1 MFETR
6 TSTVPITKE
15 MVKAAY
21 RKVKAN
27 HGAAGVDKESLEE
40 FQEDLLNNLYVI
52 WNRLSSGS
60 YFPKPL
66 RSVSIPKGKG
76 KQRTLGIPTVSDRI
90 AQQVIK
96 QYLEPRLEAQ
106 FHEHSYGYRPL
117 KSAHQAVEA
126 VEQNVREYAWV
137 LDMDIKSFF
146 DEVDHELLMKALY
159 WILRTIV
166 YHLLRGIVYQRF
178 GPKFTTCW

>member
-27 HGAAGVDKESLEE
+27 DGAAGVDKESLE
-40 FQEDLLNNLYVI
+40 FYQKNLLNNLYVL

-66 RSVSIPKGKG
+66 RSVSIPKNNGKE
-76 KQRTLGIPTVSDRI
+76 RVLGIPTVGDRI
-90 AQQVIK
+90 AQEVVK
-96 QYLEPRLEAQ
+96 SYLEPRLEAV
-106 FHEHSYGYRPL
+106 FDKNSYGYRPL
-117 KSAHQAVEA
+117 KSAHHAVAA
-126 VEQNVREYAWV
+126 VQENVRHYAWV
-137 LDMDIKSFF
+137 LDMDIKNFF
-146 DEVDHELLMKALY
+146 DEEIINY
-159 WILRTIV
+159 
-166 YHLLRGIVYQRF
+166 
-178 GPKFTTCW
+178 C